1 MKQFAKG
8 SFIVYLLNVN
18 LVIPEINFQKSTKVF
33 SFTVKVLL
41 QLLDDCLILK
51 INVNHILF
59 FMFSGLH
66 NVFDL
71 LFEFFDSAPIMRC
84 CSLKTLVREYLFKI
98 IELRIILNI

>member
-18 LVIPEINFQKSTKVF
+18 LVIPAIDFQKHTNVF
-33 SFTVKVLL
+33 SFTVKVGL

-51 INVNHILF
+51 INVNHNLISI
-59 FMFSGLH
+59 FSGLH

-84 CSLKTLVREYLFKI
+84 CSLKTLVRENLFKI